1 MFPFSSSPFIHTS
14 CKGGFLKVQRKKKL
28 LEPEALGGSCG
39 FDQRLEQWIAQADGD
54 RDWNQ
59 SLTIEENGWPL
70 LFVQSWKT
78 RSATSFSFPSC
89 CCCLRGSCFF
99 SSFLYRLSHCVLARR
114 IGPAA
119 IVQLNVYSFIIFFS
133 FCRWWRCCFRRPR
146 GSVVLFGGRRI
157 AVRSNSH
164 AGLSI
169 DGLQDVVET
178 DGADRRRWRAT
189 SNGRFQSLR
198 RNCSHRQWQV
208 QYTFYFL
215 LLLSTRPCRVHS
227 LISLCRQINH
237 HPRVRI
243 FASIPQLL
251 CRKML
256 KKSDRSQQVVEA
268 AITHVKI
275 LMAVL
280 RALTAPAGFGGFS
293 IRAKPAACP

>member
-1 MFPFSSSPFIHTS
+1 MEDSVGYFIQLS
-14 CKGGFLKVQRKKKL
+14 L
-28 LEPEALGGSCG
+28 LL
-39 FDQRLEQWIAQADGD
+39 
-54 RDWNQ
+54 
-59 SLTIEENGWPL
+59 L
-70 LFVQSWKT
+70 LFARKLFLFIV
-78 RSATSFSFPSC
+78 FVPSVS
-89 CCCLRGSCFF
+89 L
-99 SSFLYRLSHCVLARR
+99 R
-114 IGPAA
+114 IGETDWSSCYCPIKRLFA
-119 IVQLNVYSFIIFFS
+119 YSFIIFFS

>member
-1 MFPFSSSPFIHTS
+1 MVGGKREREKIWPPLWPCLLTLASGGRGNRSEPNGSPQMFPFSSSPFIHTS

-157 AVRSNSH
+157 AGPTVMPGSASMAYKMSSRPMGPIGGVGERRAMGDSSHYEEIALIGNGKSNT
-164 AGLSI
+164 LFI
-169 DGLQDVVET
+169 FYYYYLL
-178 DGADRRRWRAT
+178 DRAEFIRW
-189 SNGRFQSLR
+189 
-198 RNCSHRQWQV
+198 
-208 QYTFYFL
+208 Y
-215 LLLSTRPCRVHS
+215 
-227 LISLCRQINH
+227 LC
-237 HPRVRI
+237 V
-243 FASIPQLL
+243 
-251 CRKML
+251 
-256 KKSDRSQQVVEA
+256 DRSI
-268 AITHVKI
+268 ITHGFEY
-275 LMAVL
+275 LL
-280 RALTAPAGFGGFS
+280 RFHNFCVEKCWKNQIEAN
-293 IRAKPAACP
+293 R